1 MNTQGP
7 KQQRSNANFAL
18 FPLPHSE
25 FRLATSGGLA
35 PHAMAGFV
43 LA

>member
-25 FRLATSGGLA
+25 FRIPTSGGLA
-35 PHAMAGFV
+35 SFARA
-43 LA
+43 